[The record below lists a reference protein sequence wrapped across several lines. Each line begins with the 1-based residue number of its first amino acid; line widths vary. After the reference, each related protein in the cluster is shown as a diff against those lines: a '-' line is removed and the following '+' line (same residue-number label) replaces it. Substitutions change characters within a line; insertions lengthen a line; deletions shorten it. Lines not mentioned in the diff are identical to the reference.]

1 MSNPIIS
8 KDHFV
13 ACMETLREADDMAC
27 RINNIMNSKV
37 GVREYDKGPFIEG
50 YSFSNSDCEMKLLE
64 TLEIALED
72 KEHWIS
78 WWCLEA
84 NYGRE
89 SEYVATVVAG
99 DKEFVLDSA
108 EALYDFLTTE
118 NLT

>member
-13 ACMETLREADDMAC
+13 ACMETLRAADDMAC
-27 RINNIMNSKV
+27 RINSI
-37 GVREYDKGPFIEG
+37 VREYNKGDFIDG
-50 YSFSNSDCEMKLLE
+50 YAFSNSDCETKLLE
-64 TLEIALED
+64 TLEIALGD

-84 NYGRE
+84 DYGRE
-89 SEYVATVVAG
+89 SEYVATVIAG

-108 EALYDFLTTE
+108 EALYDFLTTA

>member
-13 ACMETLREADDMAC
+13 ACMETLRAADDMAC
-27 RINNIMNSKV
+27 RINNI
-37 GVREYDKGPFIEG
+37 VREYNKGDFIDG
-50 YSFSNSDCEMKLLE
+50 YAFSNSDCETKLLE
-64 TLEIALED
+64 TLEIALND

-84 NYGRE
+84 DYGRE
-89 SEYVATVVAG
+89 SEYVATVIAG
-99 DKEFVLDSA
+99 DQEFVLDSA
-108 EALYDFLTTE
+108 EALYDFLTT